1 MKNSLA
7 RFLEARSFIAGTLIG
22 LSIVVLVFA
31 WMEASTSQLQ
41 ILLVLSSPVILAL
54 GITLQALIAAKG
66 SATSAH

>member
-1 MKNSLA
+1 MKNSLE

-31 WMEASTSQLQ
+31 WMEASAGHWQT
-41 ILLVLSSPVILAL
+41 LLVLGSPIILAV
-54 GITLQALIAAKG
+54 GIGLQALIAAKG